1 MTKLGDVCLVIF
13 CTIVTSLGQLFW
25 KIGAKSLP
33 VIFTNWPLLIGFC
46 FHIIAAF
53 ILIHSFKTGEVSVLF
68 PMYATNYVWVSLLA
82 YHFLGESLN
91 YLKIS
96 GMVVVIFGV
105 IALSVGAHKHTQ
117 VVTP

>member
-1 MTKLGDVCLVIF
+1 MTKFADVCLVIF

-33 VIFTNWPLLIGFC
+33 VIFTNWPLLIGFS
-46 FHIIAAF
+46 FHIVAAF

-68 PMYATNYVWVSLLA
+68 PMYATNYVWVSILA
-82 YHFLGESLN
+82 HYYLGESLN
-91 YLKIS
+91 SLKIY
-96 GMVVVIFGV
+96 GMIVIIFGV
-105 IALSVGAHKHTQ
+105 IVLSKGAHKHTQ